1 MEVILLERVP
11 KLGQMGEV
19 VRVKDGFGRNYLLPR
34 GKALRSTT
42 ANKKRFED
50 QRAQLEARN
59 LERKS
64 EAAAIAETLDGK
76 SLIVIRQAGETGML
90 YGSVS
95 SRDVAEM
102 LVADG
107 FTVARSQVDITVPI
121 KTLGLHAVPVSL
133 HPEVQVSITVN
144 VARSAEEAERQTR
157 GEEMNV
163 REELNM
169 DDLGLEIGAALAEA
183 GPMAEM

>member
-34 GKALRSTT
+34 GKALRSTN

-50 QRAQLEARN
+50 QRVQLEARN

-64 EAAAIAETLDGK
+64 EASTVAEKLDGK

-107 FTVARSQVDITVPI
+107 FSIARSQVDIMVPI
-121 KTLGLHAVPVSL
+121 KTLGLHVVPVSL
-133 HPEVQVSITVN
+133 HPEVQVKITVN
-144 VARSAEEAERQTR
+144 VARSVEESERQTR

-163 REELNM
+163 REEMNM

>member
-11 KLGQMGEV
+11 KLGQMGDV

-34 GKALRSTT
+34 GKALRSTN

-50 QRAQLEARN
+50 QRVQLEARN

-64 EAAAIAETLDGK
+64 EATAIAEKLDGK

-102 LVADG
+102 LEADG
-107 FTVARSQVDITVPI
+107 FTIARAQVDIMTPI

-133 HPEVQVSITVN
+133 HPEVQVKITVN
-144 VARSAEEAERQTR
+144 VARSVEEAERQTR
-157 GEEMNV
+157 GEAINV

-183 GPMAEM
+183 GPTAEM